1 MYMKVYESDFIDA
14 FKNWETYKDNFS
26 YEGLKEL
33 FSYFEEYEEAIG
45 DDIELDVVAI
55 CCDWSEYTES
65 NLIIDYG
72 HIVDDETLDI
82 LNADDHEDYA
92 EAFQALIDELEQ
104 NTTVIPVDII
114 VRDEKTW
121 EYVRTDTNY
130 IVQTY

>member
-14 FKNWETYKDNFS
+14 FKNWETYKDNFT
-26 YEGLKEL
+26 YEALKAL
-33 FSYFEEYEEAIG
+33 FSYFEEYEEATG
-45 DDIELDVVAI
+45 EDIELDVVAI

-72 HIVDDETLDI
+72 HIVDDETFDI

-121 EYVRTDTNY
+121 DYVRTDTNY
-130 IVQTY
+130 LVQTY